1 MLLAIDCSTQM
12 IGLAIYDGSTIIAES
27 IWRSQSHH
35 TVELAPAIQQL
46 LVRSGLEPKDLSGLA
61 VALGPG
67 SFTSLRIGLAVAK
80 GLAMALHIP
89 VAGFATLDVL
99 AAAQPISDLTM
110 AAVLN
115 AGRQRLAVGRYQV
128 NHGRWTPEGEP
139 AIMAVDE
146 LARQIQRPTYI
157 CGELDQQSR
166 QMLARKYRNAILAP
180 ASLCL
185 RRPACLAEMGWQRLQ
200 EKKADNPALLAPI
213 YLRTADG
220 N

>member
-1 MLLAIDCSTQM
+1 MLLAIDSSTQM
-12 IGLAIYDGSTIIAES
+12 IGLALFDGSTIIAES
-27 IWRSQSHH
+27 IWRSHSHH

-46 LVRSGLEPKDLSGLA
+46 LARSGIGTRDLSGLA

-80 GLAMALHIP
+80 GMAMALHVP
-89 VAGFATLDVL
+89 LAGFPTLDIL
-99 AAAQPISDLTM
+99 AAAQPALEMPM

-115 AGRQRLAVGRYQV
+115 AGRQRLAVGWYRTDGG
-128 NHGRWTPEGEP
+128 HWLPEGEP
-139 AIMAVDE
+139 VVMTVEE
-146 LARQIQRPTYI
+146 LVRQVQKPTYI

-166 QMLARKYRNAILAP
+166 QLLGRKYRNVNLAS

-185 RRPACLAEMGWQRLQ
+185 RRPACLAELGWRRLSN
-200 EKKADNPALLAPI
+200 KKPDNPALLSPI

-220 N
+220 